1 MAAIEVAR
9 HNARPPHRT
18 AAAPPAD
25 YATRRGRHRSPGRTR
40 RSLLPPGSGD
50 RGGWRRR
57 TVPGGRGRP
66 RRVGRE
72 CCGCRRTPQ
81 QHCAL
86 LPRYGVG
93 VCTPTG
99 TPTSRVPRVSAAF
112 RRCTRNTVTCG
123 NRILAET
130 GGPVAYILGQVVAGS
145 NPVSPTRE
153 VAGQRQFRRNRGA
166 PFSYPPGVW
175 IATRIATAD

>member
-130 GGPVAYILGQVVAGS
+130 GGPVAYIWGS
-145 NPVSPTRE
+145 SGRRFKSCQPDQGSSRSEAVSEKSWDAFFIPP
-153 VAGQRQFRRNRGA
+153 RGVD
-166 PFSYPPGVW
+166 SN
-175 IATRIATAD
+175 ADSNG